1 MNKIST
7 IILFCMLLT
16 NLFAQ
21 KETFDL
27 ITYTPPAGWKKDV
40 TENIINYIITNKM
53 NNSWC
58 QIGIIKSTISKGTI
72 ERDFESEWQDLVVKN
87 FKPADAPQMNEVH
100 ETDGWKI
107 KEGVAKF
114 KFNNADAMAM
124 LTTISRFDRCASIVV
139 TTNSQEYLKDI
150 DALLK
155 SVEFKKLK
163 SAAQPPV
170 TGNNSENTSIIGTWG
185 ASASDNS
192 NYRVKNGVMNYIIRQ
207 YTLNANGTYS
217 FVSKAY
223 DPLMDKILLGKENGT
238 FQISGNNLTIT
249 PVKSVLEAWSKKHGR
264 DDDWGSLLSTQNI
277 TLEKVTYQFN
287 KHYFE
292 GNQKWN
298 LVLQANEITK
308 RDGPFSGNTTFTN
321 AWYYGPVSGNNEVIE
336 LPAGQ
341 QIITAEIK
349 TVPVQHTAGK
359 GFTFST
365 TNFDDGWSST
375 VQEDWVQVTKGT
387 SKVLIH
393 YPNKEADA
401 YNSVVLDGLKNAWN
415 ILVAPKY
422 SSAGNFE
429 FKPISGW
436 QTIEFAEADAV
447 EKATAKTVHVVL
459 FKMNYF
465 NGSGKYLEF
474 ITPDK
479 RSFEQ
484 EFGAYH
490 ETSSGWEKMENMA
503 NYNKF
508 AVAASDLNGKWTND
522 FSGMQQYVN
531 ANTGADAG
539 ADTHASNEV
548 FEFDADNTYRW
559 SLGVASG
566 FVGNIKFQSVK
577 SNGNIS
583 LPNIW
588 QISFSDIEGKPR
600 TYNVFFSC
608 IKGARI
614 LWIDDKAYGKSN

>member
-1 MNKIST
+1 MNKICT
-7 IILFCMLLT
+7 VILSCMLLT
-16 NLFAQ
+16 DLFAQ
-21 KETFDL
+21 KETFDI

-58 QIGIIKSTISKGTI
+58 QIGIIKSTISKGNI
-72 ERDFESEWQDLVVKN
+72 EKDFESEWQDLVVKN
-87 FKPADAPQMNEVH
+87 FKPTDAPKLNEVH
-100 ETDGWKI
+100 VTDGWKI
-107 KEGVAKF
+107 KEGVVKF
-114 KFNNADAMAM
+114 KFNNADALAM
-124 LTTISRFDRCASIVV
+124 LTTISGFDRCASIVV
-139 TTNSQEYLKDI
+139 TTNSQDYLKDI
-150 DALLK
+150 DALLT
-155 SVEFKKLK
+155 SVEFKKMEASIK
-163 SAAQPPV
+163 QPVNDIIRDSA
-170 TGNNSENTSIIGTWG
+170 SMIGTWG

-192 NYRVKNGVMNYIIRQ
+192 SYRVNNGVMNYILRQ
-207 YTLNANGTYS
+207 YTLNANGTYT

-238 FQISGNNLTIT
+238 YQISGDNLTIA
-249 PVKSVLEAWSKKHGR
+249 PQKSVIESWSKKNGT
-264 DDDWGSLLSTQNI
+264 DNWGQLLTTQNKV
-277 TLEKVTYQFN
+277 LEKVTYRFT
-287 KHYFE
+287 KHYFSGIQE
-292 GNQKWN
+292 WS
-298 LVLQANEITK
+298 LVLQADKTTE
-308 RDGPFSGNTTFTN
+308 RDGPFTGNSSFSN
-321 AWYYGPVSGNNEVIE
+321 AWIYGTPCSQCIIK
-336 LPAGQ
+336 LPDNQ
-341 QIITAEIK
+341 QIKTDGIK
-349 TVPVQHTAGK
+349 TVPAQQNAGNS
-359 GFTFST
+359 FAFST

-393 YPNKEADA
+393 YPNKLADA
-401 YNSVVLDGLKNAWN
+401 YNSVVSDGLNNAWN

-422 SSAGNFE
+422 STANNFE
-429 FKPISGW
+429 LKPVSGW

-447 EKATAKTVHVVL
+447 EKATAKKVHVVL
-459 FKMNYF
+459 FKMNYN

-479 RSFEQ
+479 KSFEQ
-484 EFGAYH
+484 EFGVYH

-522 FSGMQQYVN
+522 FTGMQQYVN
-531 ANTGADAG
+531 AYTGASAG

-559 SLGVASG
+559 SLSVASG

-577 SNGNIS
+577 SNGKIS

-588 QISFSDIEGKPR
+588 QVSFSDIEGKPR

-608 IKGARI
+608 IKGARV
-614 LWIDDKAYGKSN
+614 LWIDDKAYGKSK